1 MTAHGEPVVALAA
14 FGFRH
19 IGADRPAL
27 ADITL
32 EIRRGEYVGVLG
44 ATGAGVT
51 TLLTALDGV
60 VPQLVRGEAGG
71 SIQVLGRDPR
81 LVPVAEQARDVGL
94 VFDDPDLAT
103 TQASVAEEVAFG
115 LENLGVPRSA
125 MDARIAAALT
135 AVGLAGFEAR
145 DPSTLS
151 GGELQR
157 LAIACALATGPTLLV
172 LDEPSANLD
181 PAGRRA
187 LRAIVRGLNREHGV
201 TIVVADQ
208 DPEGIAA
215 DASRVV
221 VLDRGRVVADADA
234 ASVLGSPAALGRHGV
249 RSTEAAILAEALGL
263 AAPVPIT
270 ISDVAR
276 HVARRPPAAGGP
288 RREPPPG
295 ARSGVTLIE
304 VREVAYR
311 YPGGALP
318 AVAGVSLAVAAGEV
332 VGLVGPNGSG
342 KTTLARLVNGLIRP
356 QVGRI
361 LVDGMDT
368 AAHPVQALAAHVG
381 TVLQDPSR
389 QLFASTVADE
399 LALGPR
405 ALGVPEAM
413 IGERV
418 RELAQLLALDE
429 VLGRH
434 PLRLGRAERKLV
446 ALGAVLAMRPRVLL
460 LDEPTTG
467 ADARLTGIIEDR
479 VRAAAEEGSAV
490 LVASHDMGFL
500 GRVASRLV
508 VMDAG
513 RLRADAATQ
522 AVFADAPLL
531 ATAGLE
537 PPGVTRVA
545 LAVAER
551 GPQPWPP
558 VSLGEAVAV
567 LEAPRSLGDAREGP
581 TA

>member
-1 MTAHGEPVVALAA
+1 MTAPGEPIVALAA

-19 IGADRPAL
+19 IGADRAAL

-32 EIRRGEYVGVLG
+32 EVRRGEYVGVLG

-60 VPQLVRGEAGG
+60 VPQLVRGEASG
-71 SIQVLGRDPR
+71 SIRVLGRDPR
-81 LVPVAEQARDVGL
+81 TVPVAEQARDVGL
-94 VFDDPDLAT
+94 VFDDPDLAS

-115 LENLGVPRSA
+115 LENLGVPRPE
-125 MDARIAAALT
+125 MDARIGAALT
-135 AVGLAGFEAR
+135 AVGLAGLESR

-157 LAIACALATGPTLLV
+157 LSIACALAAGPTLLV

-187 LRAIVRGLNREHGV
+187 LYAILRRLNREHGV

-221 VLDRGRVVADADA
+221 VLEAGRVVADGDA
-234 ASVLGSPAALGRHGV
+234 ESVLGSPAALRRRGV

-263 AAPVPIT
+263 AAPVPVT
-270 ISDVAR
+270 VTDVAR
-276 HVARRPPAAGGP
+276 RVVRRRPDGAT
-288 RREPPPG
+288 RRTPEPDRGSTP
-295 ARSGVTLIE
+295 TLVE
-304 VREVAYR
+304 VCEVAYR
-311 YPGGALP
+311 YPGAMLP
-318 AVAGVSLAVAAGEV
+318 AVAGVSLTVAAGEV

-342 KTTLARLVNGLIRP
+342 KTTLARLVNGLLRP
-356 QVGRI
+356 QAGRI
-361 LVDGMDT
+361 AVDGMDT
-368 AAHPVQALAAHVG
+368 SSHPVRALAAHVG

-389 QLFASTVADE
+389 QLLATTVADE

-405 ALGVPEAM
+405 ALGVSEAR

-418 RELAQLLALDE
+418 RELVQLLELEE
-429 VLGRH
+429 VMARH

-467 ADARLTGIIEDR
+467 ADTRLTAIIEDR

-490 LVASHDMGFL
+490 LIASHDMAFL

-513 RLRADAATQ
+513 RLLADAATR
-522 AVFADAPLL
+522 AVFADIPLL

-537 PPGVTRVA
+537 PPGIMRVA
-545 LAVAER
+545 LAVSEH
-551 GPQPWPP
+551 GPEPWPP
-558 VSLGEAVAV
+558 VSLAEAVTV
-567 LEAPRSLGDAREGP
+567 LGAPGGVPDARERP
-581 TA
+581 WT